1 MEEKSATVAVDERS
15 ERRRNPPPLPNSAAP
30 WLVIP
35 FEEGNNQTQ
44 GFYNICEPNNK
55 TIRKSIP
62 ELNGSNTF
70 YQKPSHQGWLVIRR
84 DDEDEKLNPG
94 LPLKISGTNLVN
106 DNESM
111 VYFLVL
117 GRVNLIMYC
126 RIGDTKW
133 TTLEIPK
140 GIVAGKDM
148 ASLIYFKGKLYVMC
162 CNDHF
167 QLVVERLPLRC
178 CNCDCISLGIRRFE
192 VSTDSFVFPYRG
204 GYSCVGKTYFLE
216 SDEEIYM
223 IEMVCLDKSR
233 HLNYLVVSINVSRLD
248 FSSMSWKEVNTL
260 GDTVLFLGE
269 DTNAFCSAAEL
280 GLSKGYLYYTLHKD
294 QSLYMFDIEDKCTMT
309 ILPCSK
315 LPTSWFSS
323 QWIMM
328 PQPTVSVSVDGRIME
343 DLSRKINIDKIF
355 SGLQDDF
362 AVWKFRGI
370 I

>member
-55 TIRKSIP
+55 TIRKPIP

-70 YQKPSHQGWLVIRR
+70 YQKASHQGWLVIRR

-94 LPLKISGTNLVN
+94 VCFLWNPLSLETIQLPNLKDLLHPIYDDDEFSIQDGVLSSPPLKISGTNLVN

-216 SDEEIYM
+216 SDEEIH
-223 IEMVCLDKSR
+223 D
-233 HLNYLVVSINVSRLD
+233 
-248 FSSMSWKEVNTL
+248 
-260 GDTVLFLGE
+260 
-269 DTNAFCSAAEL
+269 
-280 GLSKGYLYYTLHKD
+280 
-294 QSLYMFDIEDKCTMT
+294 
-309 ILPCSK
+309 
-315 LPTSWFSS
+315 
-323 QWIMM
+323 
-328 PQPTVSVSVDGRIME
+328 
-343 DLSRKINIDKIF
+343 
-355 SGLQDDF
+355 
-362 AVWKFRGI
+362 
-370 I
+370 